1 MVILD
6 LLPKFCLVIRPCSRR
21 IYIVRISI
29 FTRKELLNSIS
40 IRLPFTRSRGVII
53 VFGQN
58 GTLFLKIQELV
69 PRRCCRIIN
78 CLTKYPPR
86 SPGRQVLLLGKTR
99 CIRVA
104 RCYIIF
110 GLGSRNVK
118 ICVYK
123 KCTIKNRRTIKI
135 GYSLNVIVP
144 RVCCLLLLL

>member
-6 LLPKFCLVIRPCSRR
+6 LSPKFSLVIRPCSRR
-21 IYIVRISI
+21 VYIIRVSI

-58 GTLFLKIQELV
+58 CTLFLNIQELV

-78 CLTKYPPR
+78 SLTKYSSR
-86 SPGRQVLLLGKTR
+86 SPGRQVLLLGKAA
-99 CIRVA
+99 CICVA

-110 GLGSRNVK
+110 GLRSRNIKV
-118 ICVYK
+118 CVYK
-123 KCTIKNRRTIKI
+123 KCTIENRRTIKI